1 MLYSFGLVILGL
13 VLLTLG
19 AEGLVRSGSSIAL
32 RLGVKP
38 LIVGLTI
45 VAFGTGSPELVV
57 AVQAAFYGNSAIA
70 LGSVIGSNISN
81 TCLILGIAAL
91 VYPMKAE
98 TQVVRREV
106 PLMIVITG
114 GLWLMIIDGE
124 LGRIDGIILFVG
136 SFIYTFLIYYLA
148 RRNRDKAIHQTFAE
162 EMGEPTSSTWIDI
175 LMLAGGL
182 ALLVLGANL
191 LVNGAV
197 TIAKIFNISEVV
209 IGLTVIAIGTSLPEM
224 ATSVVASIRKE
235 ADLALGNA
243 IGSNIVNILC
253 VLGATAI
260 VMPIDASE
268 IRTFDMAVLLGTA
281 MLLWALLGIRFL
293 LDRLEGALLLAI
305 YLIYIYT
312 LIPS

>member
-1 MLYSFGLVILGL
+1 MIYSFSLVIIGL
-13 VLLTLG
+13 LLLTLG

-45 VAFGTGSPELVV
+45 IAFGTGSPELVV

-81 TCLILGIAAL
+81 TCLILGVAAL
-91 VYPMKAE
+91 VYPIEAQ

-106 PLMIVITG
+106 PLMIVITAV
-114 GLWLMIIDGE
+114 LWLLIIDGE
-124 LGRIDGIILFVG
+124 LGRIDGVILFAG
-136 SFIYTFLIYYLA
+136 SFVYTFLVYFLA
-148 RRNRDKAIHQTFAE
+148 RRSEDKAIHESFAE
-162 EMGEPTSSTWIDI
+162 ELGEPSSSTWIDI

-182 ALLVLGANL
+182 ILLILGANL

-197 TIAKIFNISEVV
+197 TIAKIANISEVV

-268 IRTFDMAVLLGTA
+268 IRTLDMAVMIGAA
-281 MLLWALLGIRFL
+281 MLLWGLLGIRFL
-293 LDRLEGALLLAI
+293 LDRLEGAILLLVYI
-305 YLIYIYT
+305 IYIYT
-312 LIPS
+312 LIP